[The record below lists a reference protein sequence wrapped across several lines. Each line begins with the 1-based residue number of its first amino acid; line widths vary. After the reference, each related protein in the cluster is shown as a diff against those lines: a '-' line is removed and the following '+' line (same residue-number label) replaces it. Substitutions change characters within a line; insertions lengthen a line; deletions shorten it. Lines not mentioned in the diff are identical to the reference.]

1 MEAAITLRPHV
12 VSTQAGLLS
21 ALLTAQ
27 AGVQVLSIAMP
38 VLRFF
43 VALLFAC
50 TVPVLLVWLYRV
62 RRNADVPGR
71 VHRWSPRWVVGMW
84 FVPVLNLWAPYQAVA
99 DIAAAGAPE
108 SHRAEVTRQVLAW
121 WLSWLIGLVATAAS
135 VRVWWFGDVVFSPL
149 LPAWVGAV
157 FFALASVLLIA
168 VVHKLSAMHPA
179 DERLIRGM

>member
-1 MEAAITLRPHV
+1 MDAAITLRPHV
-12 VSTQAGLLS
+12 VSTQAGLLT

-71 VHRWSPRWVVGMW
+71 VHRWSPRWVVERMN
-84 FVPVLNLWAPYQAVA
+84 FV
-99 DIAAAGAPE
+99 
-108 SHRAEVTRQVLAW
+108 R
-121 WLSWLIGLVATAAS
+121 
-135 VRVWWFGDVVFSPL
+135 
-149 LPAWVGAV
+149 
-157 FFALASVLLIA
+157 
-168 VVHKLSAMHPA
+168 
-179 DERLIRGM
+179 